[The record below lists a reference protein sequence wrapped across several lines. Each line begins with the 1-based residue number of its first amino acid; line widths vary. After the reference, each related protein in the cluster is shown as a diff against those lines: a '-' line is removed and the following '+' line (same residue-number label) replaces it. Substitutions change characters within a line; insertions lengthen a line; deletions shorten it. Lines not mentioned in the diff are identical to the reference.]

1 LKLAV
6 DWITPEERSAGSI
19 EMLPVVPNSTP
30 AMVVALFQTESELIV
45 TLELE
50 LEKSKVPDEV
60 VIYAPPVAKDVGNQP
75 PNRTALLTLLFRPKL
90 TPFEE
95 VLDELS
101 PFKVIGPPFAKMSMK
116 SKYRPSPVELE
127 LLPEP
132 IPVMVIP
139 PPAAVARI
147 CVP

>member
-1 LKLAV
+1 LAV
-6 DWITPEERSAGSI
+6 DWITPEERSAGRI
-19 EMLPVVPNSTP
+19 DMLPVVPNRTP
-30 AMVVALFQTESELIV
+30 DMVVALFQIESALIV
-45 TLELE
+45 TFELE
-50 LEKSKVPDEV
+50 FEKSKVPDEV
-60 VIYAPPVAKDVGNQP
+60 VREAPPEVNESGNHP
-75 PNRTALLTLLFRPKL
+75 PNRTALLTLVFRPKL
-90 TPFEE
+90 KPFEE

-101 PFKVIGPPFAKMSMK
+101 PFNVIGPPLAKMSMK
-116 SKYRPSPVELE
+116 SRYRPSPVELE